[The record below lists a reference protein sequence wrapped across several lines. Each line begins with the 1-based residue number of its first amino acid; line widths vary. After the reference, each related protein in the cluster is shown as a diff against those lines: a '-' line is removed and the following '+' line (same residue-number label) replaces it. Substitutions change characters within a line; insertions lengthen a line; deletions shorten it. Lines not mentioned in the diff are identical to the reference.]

1 MPQIITKI
9 NIIIQLRRDNKVNK
23 QIGVVNKKVIKLLGL
38 DLKEELPIILGN
50 TNIEHMRRQHK
61 YDYEKYGKDI
71 SEIINNPTY
80 VAKNPNQ
87 GSIEYIKEYEINNEC
102 VLVAVRISNRGI
114 MFAKT
119 LFIMTERK
127 IKIYL
132 KNGYA
137 KKYE

>member
-1 MPQIITKI
+1 MNKKI
-9 NIIIQLRRDNKVNK
+9 GK
-23 QIGVVNKKVIKLLGL
+23 VNKKVIRLLNL
-38 DLKEELPIILGN
+38 QYEEELPIFLGD
-50 TNIEHMRRQHK
+50 TNIEHMKRQHLK
-61 YDYEKYGKDI
+61 DYEKYGLDI
-71 SEIINNPTY
+71 QKIISNPTY

-87 GSIEYIKEYEINNEC
+87 GSIEYIKQYKVNNEF
-102 VLVAVRISNRGI
+102 VLVAVRINSKGT

-127 IKIYL
+127 INIYL

>member
-1 MPQIITKI
+1 M
-9 NIIIQLRRDNKVNK
+9 NR
-23 QIGVVNKKVIKLLGL
+23 QIGKISKKVIRIL
-38 DLKEELPIILGN
+38 DLQYEEEQPIFLGD
-50 TNIEHMRRQHK
+50 TNIEHMKRQHLK
-61 YDYEKYGKDI
+61 DYEKYGLDI
-71 SEIINNPTY
+71 QKIISNPTY

-87 GSIEYIKEYEINNEC
+87 GSIEYIKQYKVNNEF
-102 VLVAVRISNRGI
+102 VLVAVRISSKGT

-127 IKIYL
+127 INIYL